1 MYVPYSVYHCA
12 GLYEI
17 TMLRLLGYTRKKN
30 ESTLSGLKFFIFN
43 TCQYLIFIFSLLG
56 EMVLGDP
63 VLSQAVTL
71 TCLKALHWPDGPS
84 GIRAAGLLEIVI
96 PK

>member
-1 MYVPYSVYHCA
+1 
-12 GLYEI
+12 
-17 TMLRLLGYTRKKN
+17 
-30 ESTLSGLKFFIFN
+30 
-43 TCQYLIFIFSLLG
+43 LIFIFSLLG

-84 GIRAAGLLEIVI
+84 GIRAAGLLEIII